1 MTRIVLASLVSCLW
15 ASTAAAHHSFTAEFD
30 INKPVKLT
38 GTITMVR
45 WSNPH
50 GWIYIDVKGDDGKVV
65 NWGFETAAANALYRR
80 GTRPEDFPVGTQ
92 VTIDGYLARN
102 GTPTA
107 TSGKLL
113 FADGRSVTIGAGAVA
128 GEQK

>member
-1 MTRIVLASLVSCLW
+1 MKRIVVTIAAIFAW
-15 ASTAAAHHSFTAEFD
+15 ASTASAHHSFTAEFD

-65 NWGFETAAANALYRR
+65 NWAFETAAANALYRR
-80 GTRPEDFPVGTQ
+80 GTRPRA
-92 VTIDGYLARN
+92 AR
-102 GTPTA
+102 P
-107 TSGKLL
+107 SGC
-113 FADGRSVTIGAGAVA
+113 A
-128 GEQK
+128 

>member
-1 MTRIVLASLVSCLW
+1 MRVAAVVLASCVW

-50 GWIYIDVKGDDGKVV
+50 GWIYMDVKAR
-65 NWGFETAAANALYRR
+65 TA
-80 GTRPEDFPVGTQ
+80 
-92 VTIDGYLARN
+92 
-102 GTPTA
+102 
-107 TSGKLL
+107 
-113 FADGRSVTIGAGAVA
+113 RS
-128 GEQK
+128 

>member
-1 MTRIVLASLVSCLW
+1 MRVAAAIVAICAW

-30 INKPVKLT
+30 INKPIKLT

-65 NWGFETAAANALYRR
+65 NWAFETAAANALYRR
-80 GTRPEDFPVGTQ
+80 GTRPEDFPVGTP
-92 VTIDGYLARN
+92 VTIDGYVARN

-107 TSGKLL
+107 TSGKLT
-113 FADGRSVTIGAGAVA
+113 FADGRTMTIGAGAVA
-128 GEQK
+128 GEAS